1 MKNIWLLASILIC
14 LSVLG
19 KASDW
24 DKQKPDKVLVEGDKR
39 NGDRVISK
47 RQLDF
52 DGGGGGVNDYVNGD
66 VEVLTYI
73 TGDVLAGGEEV
84 TDGGDYD
91 HYDADSLDFNN
102 EFWRTVSIFMF
113 LIYFLF
119 NPLLT
124 LVF

>member
-1 MKNIWLLASILIC
+1 MKNVWLLASILLC
-14 LSVLG
+14 SSVLG
-19 KASDW
+19 KESDW
-24 DKQKPDKVLVEGDKR
+24 DRKKSDEVLDKGDKI

-102 EFWRTVSIFMF
+102 EFWRTVSNFTF
-113 LIYFLF
+113 L
-119 NPLLT
+119 
-124 LVF
+124 